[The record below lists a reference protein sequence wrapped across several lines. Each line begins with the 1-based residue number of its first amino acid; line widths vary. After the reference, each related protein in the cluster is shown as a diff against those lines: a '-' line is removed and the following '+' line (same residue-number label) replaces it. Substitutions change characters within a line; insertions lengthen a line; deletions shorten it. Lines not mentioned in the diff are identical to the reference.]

1 VAGKYKINP
10 GSVACT
16 DCEAGKYK
24 ADPGVST
31 ACDNCEAGKYKAAA
45 GVNTACDHCEA
56 GKYKTVAGVN
66 TACDNCVAGKHSGLG
81 ATTCVDGIPP
91 PDIEDDLMQ
100 AAKKYPTC
108 NCTRS
113 WREIRHSKPNMRT
126 GGLGELMVP
135 DKYEVWMCLQDNMC
149 SSPEDWFCYVF
160 NEHTLKFEAWGFNSD
175 VKVVKSA
182 AINSGGPSAI
192 RVQSFSPPLLHN
204 QD

>member
-24 ADPGVST
+24 ADPGVS
-31 ACDNCEAGKYKAAA
+31 
-45 GVNTACDHCEA
+45 
-56 GKYKTVAGVN
+56 